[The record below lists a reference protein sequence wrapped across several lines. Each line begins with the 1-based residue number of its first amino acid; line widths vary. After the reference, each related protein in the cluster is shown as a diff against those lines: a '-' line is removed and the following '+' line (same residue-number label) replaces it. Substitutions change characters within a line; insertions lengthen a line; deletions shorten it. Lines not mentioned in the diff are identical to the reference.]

1 MGKKKGQAAA
11 GTSKDDDDDALL
23 DAAIAENAKS
33 KSMEAA
39 KAPDGMHGQLK
50 GLTPEKVSAMSPADK
65 IRHVCRHLPG
75 KIHPHDTP
83 LMVLAGMGGG
93 CWSRW

>member
-11 GTSKDDDDDALL
+11 GTSKDEDDDALL

-39 KAPDGMHGQLK
+39 AFA
-50 GLTPEKVSAMSPADK
+50 EMSPA
-65 IRHVCRHLPG
+65 
-75 KIHPHDTP
+75 
-83 LMVLAGMGGG
+83 LAQGRMQK
-93 CWSRW
+93 